1 MENVESIEQT
11 ERESPAIY
19 QRKSRWDVLC
29 PRCGRF
35 SEHGSTSC
43 EHCSAQLFN
52 PLFVLNDALNHVSF
66 GTLVKFSFKL
76 IAAGIAA
83 AIPFALVG
91 AVLGAIASNP
101 R

>member
-1 MENVESIEQT
+1 MENVESLEES
-11 ERESPAIY
+11 ERESPAVY
-19 QRKSRWDVLC
+19 LRKSRWDVLC

-35 SEHGSTSC
+35 SEHGSLSC
-43 EHCSAQLFN
+43 DHCDAQLFN

-76 IAAGIAA
+76 IGAGIIAA
-83 AIPFALVG
+83 VPFALIG
-91 AVLGAIASNP
+91 ALLGAIASG